1 MTKRR
6 FKVFFLALALVLS
19 NVMAPITAMAAEYSI
34 MTQEEVDVFQG
45 KEIMPGDVINYK
57 LISIN
62 GTPKIYYYDLDDTLL
77 YYYENTEQ
85 GEKDCSYEIKGY
97 EDASFTTTARFMPPE
112 YFKAWKVTYASTGS
126 GNVLSMIKL
135 NAIPYQPGDIC
146 NIQYELDGGTN
157 SVNNPDTYVVGT
169 GVASFEDATKEG
181 YTFEGWY
188 SDNTFE
194 ESKKVTSISDTQ
206 CGDVTLYAKF
216 TAKTYPIQYELDGG
230 TNATQNPSEY
240 TYVVGVKDF
249 ENATKEGYTFEGWY
263 AEAKNSEISIEYS
276 KTEKKM
282 VFEKGIFCSF
292 SDLAIGSDMKLTNL
306 QKTIKMKLTNLQK

>member
-1 MTKRR
+1 MNKEIKMRKRR

-135 NAIPYQPGDIC
+135 KAIPYQPGDIC

-169 GVASFEDATKEG
+169 GVASFED
-181 YTFEGWY
+181 
-188 SDNTFE
+188 
-194 ESKKVTSISDTQ
+194 V
-206 CGDVTLYAKF
+206 
-216 TAKTYPIQYELDGG
+216 
-230 TNATQNPSEY
+230 
-240 TYVVGVKDF
+240 
-249 ENATKEGYTFEGWY
+249 TKEGYTFEGWY

-292 SDLAIGSDMKLTNL
+292 SNLAIGSDMKLTNL
-306 QKTIKMKLTNLQK
+306 QK